1 MKKRNVEI
9 KRKFLHLI
17 LGIIL
22 VTLLMFGFIGVLHV
36 FILTIIVI
44 IILLVNKRY
53 KVPGMDWFL
62 KNFERDENLKIF
74 PGKGFIFYLIGSL
87 LVLLLFPK
95 DIALPAIL
103 VLAFADS
110 IGHLFGM
117 RFGRIR
123 HPFVSTKFLEGW
135 IVGLASG
142 FIGALIFVPWHE
154 ALAASFF
161 AMLVEGIEVKI
172 GADEVDDNL
181 IIPLV
186 AAIAISAVRFL
197 F

>member
-17 LGIIL
+17 LGILL
-22 VTLLMFGFIGVLHV
+22 VTLLMFGFIGALHV

-95 DIALPAIL
+95 EIALPAIL

-186 AAIAISAVRFL
+186 TATAISAVRFL

>member
-1 MKKRNVEI
+1 MGRRNIEI
-9 KRKFLHLI
+9 KRKILHL
-17 LGIIL
+17 LFGIAL
-22 VTLLMFGFIGVLHV
+22 VLLIMFEFIGKFHILL
-36 FILTIIVI
+36 LTIILI
-44 IILLVNKRY
+44 IICLLSKKY
-53 KVPGMDWFL
+53 EIPGVQWFL
-62 KNFERDENLKIF
+62 HNFERDENIKKF
-74 PGKGFIFYLIGSL
+74 PGKGLIFYLIGST
-87 LVLLLFPK
+87 LVLLFFPK
-95 DIALPAIL
+95 DIAMAAIL

-123 HPFVSTKFLEGW
+123 HPFVSTKFIEGW

-161 AMLVEGIEVKI
+161 AMLIEGIEFKI
-172 GADEVDDNL
+172 GADEIDDNL

>member
-44 IILLVNKRY
+44 IIPLVNKRY

>member
-44 IILLVNKRY
+44 IIPLVNKRY

-95 DIALPAIL
+95 EIALPAIL

-110 IGHLFGM
+110 IGHLFGL

>member
-17 LGIIL
+17 LGILL
-22 VTLLMFGFIGVLHV
+22 VTLLMFGFIGALHV

-95 DIALPAIL
+95 EIALPAIL

-186 AAIAISAVRFL
+186 AATAISAVRFL

>member
-9 KRKFLHLI
+9 KRKLLHLI

-44 IILLVNKRY
+44 IIPLVNKRY

-186 AAIAISAVRFL
+186 AATAISAVRFL

>member
-44 IILLVNKRY
+44 IIPLVNKRY

-95 DIALPAIL
+95 EIALPAIL

-110 IGHLFGM
+110 IGHLFGL

-161 AMLVEGIEVKI
+161 AMLVEGIEIKI
-172 GADEVDDNL
+172 GTDEVDDNL

-186 AAIAISAVRFL
+186 AATAISAVRFL